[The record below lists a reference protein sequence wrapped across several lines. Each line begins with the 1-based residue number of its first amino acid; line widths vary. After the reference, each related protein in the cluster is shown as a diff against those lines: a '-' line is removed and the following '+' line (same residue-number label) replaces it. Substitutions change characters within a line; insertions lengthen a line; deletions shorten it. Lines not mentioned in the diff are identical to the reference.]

1 MLYLCATPIGN
12 LADVTQRVLDVLRSV
27 DLIAAE
33 DTRHTRKL
41 LAHYQIH
48 KPLVS
53 YHEHNEHSQAEELLR
68 QVSAGAQ
75 VAVVSDAGMPG
86 ISDPGVV
93 LVQKAVEQGLPFTVL
108 PGPSAVLT
116 ALVLSGLDT
125 DQFAFLGFPP
135 RNSSKRRQWLETFR
149 SLPLTLVFYEAP
161 HRLQGCLKDLLE
173 SLGDRQIA
181 VARELTKQFEEVRR
195 GSLSEMV
202 RFYAEHE
209 PRGEFVLVVAGCS
222 DEEGEGAEPDW
233 EAALAAV
240 DRLLAQG
247 EETSAAIR
255 QVALNQRISR
265 RELYNLFHERQRRN

>member
-1 MLYLCATPIGN
+1 MTPDAGI
-12 LADVTQRVLDVLRSV
+12 LRSG
-27 DLIAAE
+27 LCSC
-33 DTRHTRKL
+33 RK
-41 LAHYQIH
+41 
-48 KPLVS
+48 PS
-53 YHEHNEHSQAEELLR
+53 
-68 QVSAGAQ
+68 GG
-75 VAVVSDAGMPG
+75 VAVHRPA
-86 ISDPGVV
+86 
-93 LVQKAVEQGLPFTVL
+93 
-108 PGPSAVLT
+108 GPSAVLT

-195 GSLSEMV
+195 GALSEMV

-255 QVALNQRISR
+255 QVALNQALSR
-265 RELYNLFHERQRRN
+265 RELYKLFHEGSGTEFAAQALTVPAKVNVSYCTSRKLDTPFSADYILVVGW